1 MDSKRTSHVL
11 VTVSVI
17 GTILLVLLFLRER
30 YWINDISEPVVL
42 EETIPTHSEVK
53 PVTVPTPGPAVG
65 KLSPTI
71 GDISK
76 GDSMQ
81 LNYGVY
87 EKTLFFCEKDKNFDT
102 AWYFA
107 EKVENC
113 ADINELYAAGTR
125 DFDVTL
131 KSGVDFN
138 LVTTLNSQYD
148 VRIKFDVLLD
158 NGSRHIGLEI
168 NEGSANNSLAL
179 ARIYYETGYFSS
191 IITVEKTYRG
201 D

>member
-1 MDSKRTSHVL
+1 MDSNRTSHVL
-11 VTVSVI
+11 VTVAVI
-17 GTILLVLLFLRER
+17 GTLLLVLLFLRER
-30 YWINDISEPVVL
+30 YWIDNDSESIVW
-42 EETIPTHSEVK
+42 EENLPTHSEVK
-53 PVTVPTPGPAVG
+53 PVVTPTSNPAVG
-65 KLSPTI
+65 KFSPII

-76 GDSMQ
+76 GDSVQ
-81 LNYGVY
+81 LNYGTY
-87 EKTLFFCEKDKNFDT
+87 EKTLIFCEKDKNFDT

-113 ADINELYAAGTR
+113 VDINELYVAGTR

-131 KSGVDFN
+131 KNGVDFN
-138 LVTTLNSQYD
+138 LVTNLNNQYD
-148 VRIKFDVLLD
+148 VKIKFNVLLD
-158 NGSRHIGLEI
+158 NGSRHIGLDI
-168 NEGSANNSLAL
+168 NEGSSNNALAL